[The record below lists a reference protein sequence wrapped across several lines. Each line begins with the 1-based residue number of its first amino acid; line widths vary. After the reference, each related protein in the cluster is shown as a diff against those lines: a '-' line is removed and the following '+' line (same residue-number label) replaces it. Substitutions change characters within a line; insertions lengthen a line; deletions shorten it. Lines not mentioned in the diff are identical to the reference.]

1 MKRTSDGGSR
11 RVFSILGMEIEMIVQ
26 PSPEGWLARLLLLEQ
41 GLDGREPLRLGRELW
56 RKVLLTPLSAEREAL
71 AQLFGQANRLICQVE
86 HATVSWRSGRQG
98 GYFGTLYVAD
108 RPRASM
114 QVGERHDGW
123 VALVDH
129 MLLQRRGK
137 VRTFPTS
144 KAARRAALVAA
155 SRIVREGR
163 AHLPKDL

>member
-41 GLDGREPLRLGRELW
+41 GLDGRELW

-98 GYFGTLYVAD
+98 GYFGTLYLAD

-114 QVGERHDGW
+114 QVGERPDGW

-163 AHLPKDL
+163 AHLRKDL